1 MQFAEVT
8 SVFGDAFLR
17 GAGTVRF
24 CERRNRTTMEGQTL
38 IKGMGPVNEGLRH
51 QLALAVANC
60 IHLLVHPG

>member
-38 IKGMGPVNEGLRH
+38 LPAHSQALQVSKFSSFHSLSVLAFQMG
-51 QLALAVANC
+51 
-60 IHLLVHPG
+60 